1 MLVQNSKKKEM
12 LKLIKSEKKRE
23 TNTFY
28 KLIYFILIRFSRIK
42 KNLDTRKYTTDH
54 LSSPINFLLERTI
67 SPFSRHYCVPFAT
80 RGADTYI
87 SLPPPPSSTRF
98 ISFETK

>member
-42 KNLDTRKYTTDH
+42 KNLDTRK
-54 LSSPINFLLERTI
+54 
-67 SPFSRHYCVPFAT
+67 
-80 RGADTYI
+80 
-87 SLPPPPSSTRF
+87 
-98 ISFETK
+98 